1 MKFLD
6 DKQTAIL
13 KIIHQSTYLMDEIQN
28 AAPSVPEENK
38 GCINC
43 GHPVV
48 VKGFP
53 NALCESCRN
62 SFIKHPIPKGIKI
75 FAAAIAI
82 IFLFSMYKIPKD
94 ILLGIHLDKG
104 NTALEE
110 KRYIT
115 AQNEL
120 QIVVDKLPENLEA
133 ESNLLIASF
142 YNEDFKTYSNIFK
155 GIADRNYE
163 DLDLYKR
170 VETVLTEVNNYFP
183 TDSFAIVLKHYNNDA
198 TAIPDTVLK
207 NYIKLYQNEP
217 YPILILANRLIDKK
231 NYGAADTVTARIL
244 VTNPWHIPALGMMAV
259 VKREENKLEESI
271 SYCDK
276 ILAINKESTFAMSC
290 KVRTYLKEKR
300 DADAMALALKCNKM
314 DEHNYHAVGSLIL
327 AYHFTNKIK
336 ERDTLINKMDQLKDS
351 NITMSLQYVKDIISG
366 KESFR
371 N

>member
-1 MKFLD
+1 
-6 DKQTAIL
+6 
-13 KIIHQSTYLMDEIQN
+13 MDEIQN
-28 AAPSVPEENK
+28 TSSSVPEENK

-53 NALCESCRN
+53 NALCESCRD

-82 IFLFSMYKIPKD
+82 VFLFSIYKIPKD

-110 KRYIT
+110 RKYIT
-115 AQNEL
+115 AQKEL
-120 QIVVDKLPENLEA
+120 QIAVDKLPGNLEA

-142 YNEDFKTYSNIFK
+142 YNEDFKTYANIFK
-155 GIADRNYE
+155 RIADRNYE
-163 DLDLYKR
+163 DQDLYTR
-170 VETVLTEVNNYFP
+170 VETVVAEVNNYFP
-183 TDSFAIVLKHYNNDA
+183 SDSFTVVLKQYNDDA

-207 NYIKLYQNEP
+207 NYIKLYQNDL
-217 YPILILANRLIDKK
+217 YPVLILANRLIDKK
-231 NYGAADTVTARIL
+231 MYEAADSETVRIL
-244 VTNPWHIPALGMMAV
+244 VTNPTHIPALGMMAV
-259 VKREENKLEESI
+259 VKREEHKLEESI

-276 ILAINKESTFAMSC
+276 ILAINKENVFAMSC

-300 DADAMALALKCNKM
+300 DAEAMALALKCNKM

-336 ERDTLINKMDQLKDS
+336 ERDALINQMDQLKDS
-351 NITMSLQYVKDIISG
+351 SITMSLQYVRDILSG